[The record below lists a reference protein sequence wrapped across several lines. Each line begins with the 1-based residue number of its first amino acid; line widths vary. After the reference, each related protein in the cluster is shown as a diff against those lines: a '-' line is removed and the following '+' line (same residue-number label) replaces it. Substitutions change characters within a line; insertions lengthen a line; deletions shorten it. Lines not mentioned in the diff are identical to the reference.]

1 MIIKPWEKIKNIFW
15 SAIEPLFPTMRDIW
29 IWLGFMTPPP
39 RQNFHYGYVKPE
51 ITISDVRNLLKK
63 NGFDHDYIAWVD
75 PGEVL
80 NMRKVVNI
88 IYQYH
93 LRLFNDGEIRGHHEY
108 TGESHCFKHLFEKG
122 FTKGEDYIYPLIEN
136 ILDKSITSEAKSD
149 SKSLPLR
156 F

>member
-1 MIIKPWEKIKNIFW
+1 MIIKTLESIKNIFW
-15 SAIEPLFPTMRDIW
+15 KTVEPLFPTMRDIW

-51 ITISDVRNLLKK
+51 ITISDVRKLLHD
-63 NGFDHDYIAWVD
+63 NGFSHDYIAWVD

-80 NMRKVVNI
+80 NMRKVIDV

-93 LRLFNDGEIRGHHEY
+93 VRLFSDGEIRAHHEY
-108 TGESHCFKHLFEKG
+108 TGESHPFKHLFEKG
-122 FTKGEDYIYPLIEN
+122 FTKGDDYLQPLLQN
-136 ILDKSITSEAKSD
+136 IIDNSITNENLSDPKSHQ
-149 SKSLPLR
+149 LH